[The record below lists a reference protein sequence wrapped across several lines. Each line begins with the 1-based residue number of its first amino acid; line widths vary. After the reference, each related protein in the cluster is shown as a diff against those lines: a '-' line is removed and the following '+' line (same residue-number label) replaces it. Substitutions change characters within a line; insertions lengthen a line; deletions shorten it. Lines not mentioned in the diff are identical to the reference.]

1 MLTVREPDACIFRAP
16 EKSHSPTRVAN
27 THNQAELL
35 DLARHA
41 SATQIKK
48 LVCAYRRVGRIE
60 ERGRSMAQHTSREP
74 TRYCDNE
81 AACPIGI
88 LRHLLGIYSCPS
100 SSSTL
105 RATRKHSSA
114 CGTPQ

>member
-1 MLTVREPDACIFRAP
+1 
-16 EKSHSPTRVAN
+16 
-27 THNQAELL
+27 
-35 DLARHA
+35 
-41 SATQIKK
+41 
-48 LVCAYRRVGRIE
+48 
-60 ERGRSMAQHTSREP
+60 MAQHTSREP

-88 LRHLLGIYSCPS
+88 LRHLVGIYSCPS